1 MGNKFQKGITATTEK
16 SKTKAKA
23 VAEVTEE
30 IKTKVDKYVGNKTTI
45 KQLEA
50 DQLQIEETLVGHVRP
65 QQDEMAFCGSFTKS
79 MKVPGHNYELTYV
92 TMDKFSVPQDEEAIA
107 AIKGVVK
114 DKYSTMFETK
124 EVYSIKSEVSKD
136 DKKMNAL
143 ATTCEKAGINISE
156 YFDRVEKVV
165 AKDDLDIHQYELG
178 VNDLAVFR
186 TLVRQAKPSL
196 K

>member
-1 MGNKFQKGITATTEK
+1 MNNKFQKSITATTEK

-23 VAEVTEE
+23 IAEVTEE
-30 IKTKVDKYVGNKTTI
+30 IKTKVDKYVDNKATI

-50 DQLQIEETLVGHVRP
+50 DQLQIEEILVGHVRP

-92 TMDKFSVPQDEEAIA
+92 TMDKFSIPQDEDSLK
-107 AIKGVVK
+107 AIKNLVK
-114 DKYSTMFETK
+114 DKYPTMFETK
-124 EVYSIKSEVSKD
+124 EVYSIKTDVAKD
-136 DKKMNAL
+136 DNKMNAL
-143 ATTCEKAGINISE
+143 ATACEKAKINISE

-165 AKDDLDIHQYELG
+165 AKDDLDLKQYELG
-178 VNDLAVFR
+178 ATALETFR

-196 K
+196 R

>member
-1 MGNKFQKGITATTEK
+1 MNNKFQKSITATTEK

-23 VAEVTEE
+23 IAEVTEE
-30 IKTKVDKYVGNKTTI
+30 IKTKVDKYVDNKATI

-50 DQLQIEETLVGHVRP
+50 DQLQIEEILVGHVRP

-92 TMDKFSVPQDEEAIA
+92 TMDKFSIPQDEDSLK
-107 AIKGVVK
+107 AIKNLVK
-114 DKYSTMFETK
+114 DKYPTMFETK
-124 EVYSIKSEVSKD
+124 EVYSIKTDVAKD
-136 DKKMNAL
+136 DNKMNAL
-143 ATTCEKAGINISE
+143 ATACEKAKINISE

-165 AKDDLDIHQYELG
+165 AKDDLDLKQYELG
-178 VNDLAVFR
+178 ATTLETFR

-196 K
+196 R